1 MFSSTQQLS
10 GKIRALEAVPTS
22 SSIRRSLR
30 MMASPRSR
38 VKMGA
43 SVASDKGGTSFLPFI
58 LSAATGAC
66 KRFRRGWGDEDVT
79 IYALCTTVR
88 YFAPH
93 PRFRML

>member
-30 MMASPRSR
+30 MISSPRSR

-58 LSAATGAC
+58 LSAATGAR
-66 KRFRRGWGDEDVT
+66 KRFRRGRREGGRCNDVRAMYYGSLLRT
-79 IYALCTTVR
+79 ISAV
-88 YFAPH
+88 
-93 PRFRML
+93 